1 MRLSTFK
8 IGAAHLRSIA
18 EIAPKSPLVCEN
30 RCPIRNGFVFVPA
43 QKLYGIMQTWPK
55 IHLKRARLQDQI
67 KLIRLT
73 RATQHLNISTP
84 PRATLFLL

>member
-1 MRLSTFK
+1 
-8 IGAAHLRSIA
+8 
-18 EIAPKSPLVCEN
+18 
-30 RCPIRNGFVFVPA
+30 
-43 QKLYGIMQTWPK
+43 MQTWPK